1 MPPLAGVVHAAGVL
15 RDHAFAGFPQDA
27 FDDVL
32 RTKVVGARVLDEE
45 LAGRPLDFFVCYSSA
60 GALLGSVGQ
69 ANHAAAN
76 GFLDGLCHARR
87 RAGRPALTV
96 NWGAWSEIG
105 VASGAALAAR
115 LADRGM
121 RRIAPEA
128 GIAALESLLCEDVVQ
143 AAALPADW
151 ATYFQTELN
160 PPRLIEG
167 LRPARTPS
175 AVRESVAQKPANLR
189 ERFDVTPEEQRR
201 AFLVDAVCAE
211 AARVLGARAPLPDDP
226 LGDAGLDS
234 LMAIELRGRLAAAT
248 GLSLPVTLQ
257 FNYPTPAAIA
267 EYLLGQL
274 QPAVPD
280 DEAMLAEMLE
290 RELREIETI

>member
-1 MPPLAGVVHAAGVL
+1 
-15 RDHAFAGFPQDA
+15 
-27 FDDVL
+27 VL
-32 RTKVVGARVLDEE
+32 RTKVVGAQVLDEA
-45 LAGRPLDFFVCYSSA
+45 LAGRPLDFFVCFSSA
-60 GALLGSVGQ
+60 GALLGSAGQ

-76 GFLDGLCHARR
+76 GYLDGLCRARR

-105 VASGAALAAR
+105 SAAGADLATR

-121 RRIAPEA
+121 KRIAPDA
-128 GIAALESLLCEDVVQ
+128 GIAALESLLCNDVIQ

-151 ATYFQTELN
+151 ATYFQSEPN
-160 PPRLIEG
+160 PPRLLEG
-167 LRPARTPS
+167 LRPARAASTAP
-175 AVRESVAQKPANLR
+175 APVTQKVASLR
-189 ERFDVTPEEQRR
+189 DRFDAAPEERRR
-201 AFLVDAVCAE
+201 AFLVEAVCAE
-211 AARVLGARAPLPDDP
+211 AARVLGARAPQPDEP

-248 GLSLPVTLQ
+248 GLTLPVTLQ
-257 FNYPTPAAIA
+257 FNYPTAAAIA
-267 EYLLGQL
+267 DYLLSQM
-274 QPAVPD
+274 QPEVET